1 MIVPSGWPGLFTGVA
16 VAFLGL
22 FLCGCHACY
31 LHSLVIEIPLLVL
44 TPLLACAWVAKA
56 LTTSRAWSRFVVA
69 AGMALA
75 MFLAYETWLHSPW
88 FPRMLLSR
96 QTIEAEAR
104 IKQHREARIRQHRER
119 MVGPSSDGDAT
130 PQAAPDK

>member
-1 MIVPSGWPGLFTGVA
+1 MNQRVKWWAELLTGVTT
-16 VAFLGL
+16 VGL
-22 FLCGCHACY
+22 WLFVCGGHCCY

-56 LTTSRAWSRFVVA
+56 LTTGRAWTRFAVA

-104 IKQHREARIRQHRER
+104 IKRLKHTIVA
-119 MVGPSSDGDAT
+119 PTSAGDAAA
-130 PQAAPDK
+130 QASPDK